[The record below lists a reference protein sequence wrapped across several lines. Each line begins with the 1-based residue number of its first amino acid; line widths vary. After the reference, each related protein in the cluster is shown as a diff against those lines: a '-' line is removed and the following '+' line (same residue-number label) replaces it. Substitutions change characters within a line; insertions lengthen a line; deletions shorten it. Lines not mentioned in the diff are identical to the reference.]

1 MAISSIFTAARE
13 DNSDDDTDCTG
24 LMFSVVVVMLLVVM
38 SFWLMLS
45 GKMYRTVVLGR
56 QLWLAAE
63 AD

>member
-1 MAISSIFTAARE
+1 
-13 DNSDDDTDCTG
+13 
-24 LMFSVVVVMLLVVM
+24 MFSVVVVMLLVVM